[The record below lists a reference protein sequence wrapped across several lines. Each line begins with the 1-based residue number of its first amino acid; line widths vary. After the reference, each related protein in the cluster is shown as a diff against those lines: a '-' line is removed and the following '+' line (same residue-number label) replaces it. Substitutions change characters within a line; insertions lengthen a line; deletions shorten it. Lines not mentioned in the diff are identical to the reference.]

1 VQHVDRPAANRR
13 SDRVGARDYRRRVSI
28 TRRAHALLFLGL
40 VAAIVVGGCG
50 SKSEATGFC
59 AAIEKGNTVFD
70 SPDSV
75 ATDKAALREFDRIV
89 ASAPPAVA
97 PDLKVV
103 SAALHDP
110 HSLTTSTAR
119 LQRYFTT
126 TVRVDR
132 YLHDTCGV
140 KIPKRANI

>member
-1 VQHVDRPAANRR
+1 MP
-13 SDRVGARDYRRRVSI
+13 I
-28 TRRAHALLFLGL
+28 THRACALLFLGL
-40 VAAIVVGGCG
+40 AVPIIVGGCG

-59 AAIEKGNTVFD
+59 ATIAKGNSVFD
-70 SPDSV
+70 EPN
-75 ATDKAALREFDRIV
+75 AAGRTKAALLEFDRIV

-97 PDLKVV
+97 ADLKLV

-110 HSLTTSTAR
+110 KSLTASPEK
-119 LQRYFTT
+119 LQRYFAT

-140 KIPKRANI
+140 KIPKHANI